1 VNPNSKSQRF
11 RLLAQQLRDGC
22 ERRGLTLPDGAA
34 EHILADHITAI
45 ATRLR
50 IADCHAM
57 QTYLTDEAIDHIVDK
72 CLQAKAERDIEVDLA
87 SPLLLPIPHAARIIA
102 GLGMAITAA
111 TTSADH
117 SKRHHRDPG
126 SQRHPHQHRTR
137 PQPRRRHRPRPHRTR
152 DRRTARAELTRL
164 ADHLADGTWTILDD
178 HANHPADPDHAAQRR
193 QRLHDAVRHD
203 ISYLQ

>member
-1 VNPNSKSQRF
+1 VKPNSKSQRF

-22 ERRGLTLPDGAA
+22 QRRGLTLPDGAA

-45 ATRLR
+45 AKRLR
-50 IADCHAM
+50 ITDRHAM
-57 QTYLTDEAIDHIVDK
+57 QTYLTDETIDQLVDK

-87 SPLLLPIPHAARIIA
+87 SPLLLPIAHAARIIA

-117 SKRHHRDPG
+117 NNATTAIREASDTLTNIALALSHAADTGHALINPA
-126 SQRHPHQHRTR
+126 TAVA
-137 PQPRRRHRPRPHRTR
+137 
-152 DRRTARAELTRL
+152 ARAELTRF
-164 ADHLADGTWTILDD
+164 ADHLADGTWTIPDD
-178 HANHPADPDHAAQRR
+178 ADHHNDPERADQRR
-193 QRLHDAVRHD
+193 QRLRDAVLHD